1 MIAEKFKPLIGTGTV
16 ASTAQRR
23 NVSERL
29 FEQGGILETI
39 PDPLFEFGRAAAPTL
54 GLFRRGLWALV
65 SGVGLAGLPS
75 AAGLSASIEAGL
87 PVRPRLILRS

>member
-1 MIAEKFKPLIGTGTV
+1 MIAEKFKPLIGAGTV

-39 PDPLFEFGRAAAPTL
+39 PDPLFEFGRAAAPAL
-54 GLFRRGLWALV
+54 GLFRRGLWR
-65 SGVGLAGLPS
+65 SGQRRAGWP
-75 AAGLSASIEAGL
+75 AC
-87 PVRPRLILRS
+87 RQRLD

>member
-1 MIAEKFKPLIGTGTV
+1 MIAEKFKPLIGAGTV

-39 PDPLFEFGRAAAPTL
+39 PDPLFEFGRAAAPAL

-65 SGVGLAGLPS
+65 SGVSGWPAC
-75 AAGLSASIEAGL
+75 
-87 PVRPRLILRS
+87 RQRLD